1 MTPKSRAEHIARI
14 RRRRRLIRAGIA
26 HREGMMRR
34 AAAFALCSALMAA
47 CPWGKAAISA
57 QAGESCTAGMVMP
70 VQGSEIVARF
80 DGPYQAWMAGH
91 RGIDIRAQKGD
102 ELIAPATGI
111 ISHAGTVAGKSTVS
125 IRVRSFTLTFEPAQT
140 ALSVGTPVL
149 RGKPFAKVA
158 GGSDH
163 CDDACVHWGI
173 KRGKGAYEDPERWL
187 TPQSIRLVP
196 VA

>member
-1 MTPKSRAEHIARI
+1 MTPKSRAEHTARI

-47 CPWGKAAISA
+47 WPWGKAAISA
-57 QAGESCTAGMVMP
+57 QASESCTAGMVMP

-125 IRVRSFTLTFEPAQT
+125 IRVRSFTLTFEPAPVSYT
-140 ALSVGTPVL
+140 HLTLPTIVGV
-149 RGKPFAKVA
+149 
-158 GGSDH
+158 
-163 CDDACVHWGI
+163 
-173 KRGKGAYEDPERWL
+173 
-187 TPQSIRLVP
+187 
-196 VA
+196 

>member
-47 CPWGKAAISA
+47 WPWGKAAISA
-57 QAGESCTAGMVMP
+57 QASESCTAGMVMP

-102 ELIAPATGI
+102 EL
-111 ISHAGTVAGKSTVS
+111 
-125 IRVRSFTLTFEPAQT
+125 TLTFEPAQT

>member
-1 MTPKSRAEHIARI
+1 M
-14 RRRRRLIRAGIA
+14 
-26 HREGMMRR
+26 
-34 AAAFALCSALMAA
+34 
-47 CPWGKAAISA
+47 
-57 QAGESCTAGMVMP
+57 
-70 VQGSEIVARF
+70 
-80 DGPYQAWMAGH
+80 
-91 RGIDIRAQKGD
+91 
-102 ELIAPATGI
+102 
-111 ISHAGTVAGKSTVS
+111 S

-140 ALSVGTPVL
+140 ALPVGTPVL

-173 KRGKGAYEDPERWL
+173 KLGKGAYEDPERWL

>member
-1 MTPKSRAEHIARI
+1 MTPKSREEHIARI

-47 CPWGKAAISA
+47 YPWGKAAISA

-70 VQGSEIVARF
+70 VQGSEIIARF

-102 ELIAPATGI
+102 ELVAPATGI
-111 ISHAGTVAGKSTVS
+111 ISHARQTVRQSRRRQRPLRRCMRALGHQAGQ
-125 IRVRSFTLTFEPAQT
+125 RSL
-140 ALSVGTPVL
+140 
-149 RGKPFAKVA
+149 
-158 GGSDH
+158 
-163 CDDACVHWGI
+163 
-173 KRGKGAYEDPERWL
+173 
-187 TPQSIRLVP
+187 
-196 VA
+196 